1 MHNGTRKVL
10 VLFIYPIKCL
20 NEPFLLYESF
30 LDNTILLI
38 PTLSVLIVFLFL
50 RNAFFINIMFIEN
63 QSFLFHI
70 YTM

>member
-10 VLFIYPIKCL
+10 VLFIYSIKCL

-50 RNAFFINIMFIEN
+50 RNAFFINIMFIEC